1 LEESKDTSSSGK
13 EKQRD
18 KENLDLMILVSWFIN
33 LFRSKERIRRGR
45 EKRVQIITGRKK
57 KKFTFH
63 PRLASS
69 DRRIGSSTGQSPG
82 HVSMHSV
89 KKKRET

>member
-1 LEESKDTSSSGK
+1 
-13 EKQRD
+13 
-18 KENLDLMILVSWFIN
+18 MILVSWFIN

-45 EKRVQIITGRKK
+45 EKKRVRIITVRKE
-57 KKFTFH
+57 FTFH

-69 DRRIGSSTGQSPG
+69 DRKIGSSTGQSPG

-89 KKKRET
+89 KKESEKLKLGLRVSLSKTLP

>member
-1 LEESKDTSSSGK
+1 
-13 EKQRD
+13 
-18 KENLDLMILVSWFIN
+18 MILVSWFIN

-45 EKRVQIITGRKK
+45 EKKRVRIITVRKE
-57 KKFTFH
+57 FTFH

-69 DRRIGSSTGQSPG
+69 DRKMGSSTGQSPG

-89 KKKRET
+89 KKEREQLRLGLRISLKNPAMTSRLTV